1 MEGIVVSQYL
11 DFEGLT
17 RYDKN
22 VKKRTSEGY
31 YNKDEIDNIVA
42 GIETNILWKD
52 AVATYADIA
61 TTYPYPQEGWTVT
74 VLDTNQVYRYNGDEW
89 VQISASVIPKASA
102 TNDGLMPKEMYS
114 KVDNFGTASEKDYV
128 TTVDQSNNLPT
139 SKAIQT
145 YVEAAIFQLAEALE
159 AQIIQKVNTEDVGD
173 ASELNYTDSIPEETD
188 KIEIKGEW
196 YSYDDNT
203 LFYIEGSGVD
213 GGIDLS
219 FVEDV
224 NNYTLHFNFINY
236 STPVLPLLHLIGTKT
251 IEGEEPAQIDAFYR
265 DGDVLVRDLIPD
277 EYLSGEDSGAF
288 EITIPDY
295 EVGDIAKLNFLI
307 YPVVHDEGNNVD
319 IPLVDKTKYD
329 PAIIIHQE
337 YDVLM
342 ENHIVT
348 GQYGKYSSTD
358 LPTSTAVSNLV
369 NTVTQ
374 ALETTL
380 NDRIDEVEEKIDDYE
395 EATDEDIE
403 SLFDFGSGGDGGVS
417 DEDIEGLFG

>member
-1 MEGIVVSQYL
+1 MSQYL

-31 YNKDEIDNIVA
+31 YNKDEVDNIVA
-42 GIETNILWKD
+42 SIETNILWKD

-74 VLDTNQVYRYNGDEW
+74 VLDTNETYRYNGATW
-89 VQISASVIPKASA
+89 VKISASATPKASA

-114 KVDNFGTASEKDYV
+114 KVDGLGTASEKDYL
-128 TTVDQSNNLPT
+128 TTVDQTSGLPT
-139 SKAIQT
+139 SNAVYNFVNHAIDL
-145 YVEAAIFQLAEALE
+145 ISEALE
-159 AQIIQKVNTEDVGD
+159 LQIMNKVDVDDVGD
-173 ASELNYTDSIPEETD
+173 ASELNYTGEIPDETD

-196 YSYDDNT
+196 YSYDDDT
-203 LFYIEGSGVD
+203 LFYLQGSGVND
-213 GGIDLS
+213 GIDLS

-224 NNYTLHFNFINY
+224 NNYTLHFNMINY
-236 STPVLPLLHLIGTKT
+236 STPVQPLLHLVGTKAV
-251 IEGEEPAQIDAFYR
+251 EGGEPLPIDAYYE
-265 DGDVLVRDLIPD
+265 DGNVLTQYNIPD
-277 EYLSGEDSGAF
+277 EYLSGEDSGTF

-295 EVGDIAKLNFLI
+295 EAGDIAKLNLLI
-307 YPVVHDEGNNVD
+307 YPVVHDEGNDVD

-369 NTVTQ
+369 NTVMQ

-380 NDRIDEVEEKIDDYE
+380 NGRIDEVEEKIDDYE

-403 SLFDFGSGGDGGVS
+403 SLFGGNDGGDDEVS
-417 DEDIEGLFG
+417 DEDIENLFG

>member
-1 MEGIVVSQYL
+1 MSQYL

-22 VKKRTSEGY
+22 VKRRTSQEY
-31 YNKDEIDNIVA
+31 YNKDEVDNLLA

-74 VLDTNQVYRYNGDEW
+74 VLDTNETYRYNGDAW
-89 VQISASVIPKASA
+89 VKISAAVTPKASA

-114 KVDNFGTASEKDYV
+114 KVNGLGTASEKDYI
-128 TTVDQSNNLPT
+128 TTVDQSNSLPT
-139 SKAIQT
+139 SQAIQT
-145 YVEAAIFQLAEALE
+145 YVTAAVFQLAQALE
-159 AQIIQKVNTEDVGD
+159 AQIIQKVNIEDVGD
-173 ASELNYTDSIPEETD
+173 ASELNYTGEIPDETD
-188 KIEIKGEW
+188 KIEVKGEW

-213 GGIDLS
+213 NGIDLS

-224 NNYTLHFNFINY
+224 NNYTLHFNLINY
-236 STPVLPLLHLIGTKT
+236 LTPIQPLLHLIGTKT
-251 IEGEEPAQIDAFYR
+251 IEGEEPVPIDAYYR

-295 EVGDIAKLNFLI
+295 EAGDIAKLNFLI
-307 YPVVHDEGNNVD
+307 YPSVHDEGNNVD
-319 IPLVDKTKYD
+319 IALVDSTKYET
-329 PAIIIHQE
+329 PKVIHQE

-369 NTVTQ
+369 NAVTQ

-403 SLFDFGSGGDGGVS
+403 N
-417 DEDIEGLFG
+417 LFG